1 MLEGLRIEF
10 PSWETG
16 EVVQAFDQSVAWMG
30 LCGVSGYIQLGGEG
44 KTQNLRDRLYISSGL
59 EHFAVLPGDPKVF
72 L

>member
-1 MLEGLRIEF
+1 M
-10 PSWETG
+10 
-16 EVVQAFDQSVAWMG
+16 VQAFDQSVAWMG

-59 EHFAVLPGDPKVF
+59 EHFGIPGKNCKVL